1 MGNLLHLKSSE
12 DTPEIVFNK
21 EKNTFSINGRSLP
34 EDSLSFYK
42 PAINWMTNYVK
53 DPNPTSELTICL
65 EYFNSSSVKQVL
77 TLITIFA
84 EIIKTGKQATIVW
97 YYSEGDDLME
107 MKGLEFKSMV
117 MNIPFDV
124 RSC

>member
-1 MGNLLHLKSSE
+1 MGNLLHLKSTE
-12 DTPEIVFNK
+12 DTPEVFFNT
-21 EKNTFSINGRSLP
+21 EKNEFSIKGRSLP

-42 PAINWMTNYVK
+42 PVISWMAAYAK
-53 DPNPTSELTICL
+53 HPNPSSELIIAL

-77 TLITIFA
+77 TLISAFS
-84 EIIKTGKQATIVW
+84 EIIKSGKEAKIVW

-117 MNIPFDV
+117 MSIPFEV
-124 RSC
+124 RSH